1 MVVTG
6 QFHALTALLLEKESS
21 LMYAQLL
28 LVKAVAGCVYNSN
41 FLHLP
46 LLSGIHTMKHNL

>member
-21 LMYAQLL
+21 LYVCSIA
-28 LVKAVAGCVYNSN
+28 
-41 FLHLP
+41 
-46 LLSGIHTMKHNL
+46 SGKGYGSVSL